1 MGSTAVT
8 GRIDAAGNVVLPDFD
23 SKFFTSAGG
32 GVELTSSVTMSTGIT
47 SVLLAGAPVVV
58 SGAALDFS
66 TGVVTIVGVRLL
78 PDPPLLGRATAS
90 GLRIQCKLSPVPSED
105 ALPAGF
111 TVKKV
116 GGKAKVDSSFEN
128 GDEGDT
134 LTLKTK
140 LEPGANPPTLDGS
153 TDVFIR
159 IRQGGE
165 TLVLLGVAAQNQ
177 TVKGK
182 KIIVDDGDGSL
193 INVIE
198 GRKATGTEASATGG
212 KLIFKAGKKTLNVG
226 GKVHGL
232 DLAAL
237 LNQQVE
243 VSVAVGEQ
251 TAIGTVSANDKGKLR

>member
-1 MGSTAVT
+1 
-8 GRIDAAGNVVLPDFD
+8 
-23 SKFFTSAGG
+23 
-32 GVELTSSVTMSTGIT
+32 
-47 SVLLAGAPVVV
+47 
-58 SGAALDFS
+58 
-66 TGVVTIVGVRLL
+66 
-78 PDPPLLGRATAS
+78 
-90 GLRIQCKLSPVPSED
+90 
-105 ALPAGF
+105 
-111 TVKKV
+111 
-116 GGKAKVDSSFEN
+116 
-128 GDEGDT
+128 
-134 LTLKTK
+134 
-140 LEPGANPPTLDGS
+140 
-153 TDVFIR
+153 
-159 IRQGGE
+159 
-165 TLVLLGVAAQNQ
+165 
-177 TVKGK
+177 VKGK